1 MNYLCRLSSLFV
13 ICLVTCV
20 CRGQIN
26 ADTLYTHPNGPL
38 TVKNDWRNNEYHGN
52 AWVKNTS
59 IPYSVTKGLQDRHLS
74 LCASHGR
81 YYDLAENKWAWQRPT
96 IFSTIEDIFTQ
107 TFAVPFIYPMLERAG
122 AIVWTPR
129 ERCWMREEVI
139 VDNDNPERD
148 GHYQE
153 TIGNK
158 SWEDTQ
164 TGFAKVREVYLDGQ
178 NPHQEG
184 TARIIETQSNKKRSS
199 SVVWTPNLPKDGNY
213 AVYVSYPKLNT
224 NVSDARYTIIHKGIQ
239 TNIRVNQQ
247 MGAGTWVYLGTFDFA
262 QGESRQNCV
271 ILSNQSNYRG
281 TVAAD
286 AVRFGGGMGNIARTD
301 STGVAPKISGLPRYL
316 EAARYSQQWNGMPR
330 SVYSVREGTNDYA
343 DDINARPMST
353 NHMARGSVYLPGDS
367 GLNVPLELSFALH
380 SDAGFTKDLSYIG
393 TLTLHT
399 SDFEGGLYP
408 SGLSRK
414 SSGKLTSLLNQ
425 QIMQDLTKI
434 YGKWTV
440 RGTWDKDYGET
451 RVPRIPGVILEM
463 FSHQNF
469 ADLRMGHDPNF
480 KFNLSRAIYKAILR
494 YTAQMHGIK
503 EVVVQPLPV
512 ESFMAVAEPINH
524 SIRLSWK
531 PVKDELESSAT
542 PTSYIIYK
550 KEGENGWDNGTITTE
565 TSAIINAE
573 PNVLYQFKVEALN
586 DGGASMPSEELCA
599 MLSDVPSAT
608 NALIVNAFTRLAAPS
623 SFTND
628 STQGFR
634 IEDDPGVAYMH
645 TPGFCGKQQYF
656 GKQAV
661 PDDKSRSLGFSSSEL
676 VGVLIKGNT
685 FDYPTQ
691 HARDFI
697 KSGVSL
703 NISSCSRK
711 ALETN
716 MLSADAYQLLDVIMG
731 AQRKDEYSPK
741 PVKSLTKEWEK
752 ILHDY
757 TQKGGAL
764 LMSGA
769 YLGTD
774 LISDAERA
782 MTNRILHFNPGGKEK
797 AETSLKI
804 EGMNTGCSLNM
815 QPNEKHLST
824 AYTSIIEPAGTAFS
838 ILTYPQSSHSA
849 GVAYKGA
856 DYRAITLGFPIEQI
870 EEDDVRHML
879 MNAFIQFLLG
889 E

>member
-1 MNYLCRLSSLFV
+1 M
-13 ICLVTCV
+13 TCIY
-20 CRGQIN
+20 GQEPT
-26 ADTLYTHPNGPL
+26 DTLYTHPTGPL
-38 TVKNDWRNNEYHGN
+38 AKQMDWGKKEYRGN
-52 AWVKNTS
+52 PWVQNTS
-59 IPYSVTKGLQDRHLS
+59 LPYDVAKGLQGRHLS

-81 YYDLAENKWAWQRPT
+81 YFDVVAKEWAWQRPT
-96 IFSTIEDIFTQ
+96 LFCTIEDIFTQ

-122 AIVWTPR
+122 AVVWTPR

-139 VDNDNPERD
+139 VDNDNPTAQGSYAEYNGQKDWKTSDR
-148 GHYQE
+148 
-153 TIGNK
+153 
-158 SWEDTQ
+158 
-164 TGFAKVREVYLDGQ
+164 GFAKLRDIYLDGQ
-178 NPHQEG
+178 NPHEEG
-184 TARIIETQSNKKRSS
+184 TSRVAETQSGKRRAST
-199 SVVWTPNLPKDGNY
+199 VTWTPNLPKDGNY
-213 AVYVSYPKLNT
+213 AVYVSYAPSST
-224 NVSDARYTIIHKGIQ
+224 NVPDARYTIIHKGVQ
-239 TNIRVNQQ
+239 THVRVNQQ

-271 ILSNQSNYRG
+271 MLSNQSNYRG

-301 STGVAPKISGLPRYL
+301 STGSAPKLSGLPRYL

-343 DDINARPMST
+343 DDINARPRST

-380 SDAGFTKDLSYIG
+380 SDAGFTKDLSYTG

-414 SSGKLTSLLNQ
+414 SSSRLTSLLNQ
-425 QIMQDLTKI
+425 QIMQDLTKL

-480 KFNLSRAIYKAILR
+480 KFHLSRAIYKAILR
-494 YTAQMHGIK
+494 YTAQMHGTK
-503 EVVVQPLPV
+503 DVVVQPLPV
-512 ESFMAVAEPINH
+512 ESFMAVAEPINK
-524 SIRLSWK
+524 SIRLSWT
-531 PVKDELESSAT
+531 PVKDGLESSAM

-550 KEGENGWDNGTITTE
+550 KEGVNGWDNGTVTTE
-565 TSAIINAE
+565 TTAIIKAE

-586 DGGASMPSEELCA
+586 EGGASMPSEELCA
-599 MLSDVPSAT
+599 MLTDVPSAHS
-608 NALIVNAFTRLAAPS
+608 ALIVNAFTRLAAPS

-634 IEDDPGVAYMH
+634 LEDDPGVAYMH

-661 PDDKSRSLGFSSSEL
+661 PDDKTRSLGYSSSEL

-691 HARDFI
+691 HAKDFI
-697 KSGVSL
+697 KSGLSL

-716 MLSADAYQLLDVIMG
+716 RLSADAFKLLDVIMG

-752 ILHDY
+752 ILHDF

-774 LISDAERA
+774 LTSDAERA
-782 MTNRILHFNPGGKEK
+782 MTSRIMHYNPGGKEK
-797 AETSLKI
+797 AESVLKI

-815 QPNEKHLST
+815 QPNEQHLST
-824 AYTSIIEPAGTAFS
+824 AYTSVIEPSGTAFP
-838 ILTYPQSSHSA
+838 ILIYPQSNHSA
-849 GVAYKGA
+849 GVAYTGA

-870 EEDDVRHML
+870 EEEDVRQML
-879 MNAFIQFLLG
+879 MKAFIEFLLSDDILKNRI
-889 E
+889 